1 MAARPRVLVL
11 LGPTAVG
18 KTAVALALAERLPAE
33 IISADSRQI
42 YAGLTIGSAA
52 PTAAERALVPHHLVG
67 FLDPRTTYSVA
78 EFVAAAEA
86 TIADIA
92 SRDRL
97 PLLVAGTGLYLRAL
111 VTGWTLTGVPRDPVV
126 RARLEAEAVTAGSD
140 ALHVR
145 LRGIDPET
153 AARLAPA
160 DTKRIVR
167 ALEVWEVSGRPL
179 SAHLAVSGTRPV
191 PFDYQLH
198 GLRRPRERL
207 NARIAARLEAM
218 LAAGWLDEV
227 RSLLVAGLAGDEPA
241 FESLGYRALA
251 AVARGELDPD
261 AAQARI
267 LIDTRRF
274 AKRQMTWFR
283 ALPDVVWHDLDDDE
297 PPATTAERIAEAWAA
312 AAG

>member
-140 ALHVR
+140 A
-145 LRGIDPET
+145 
-153 AARLAPA
+153 
-160 DTKRIVR
+160 
-167 ALEVWEVSGRPL
+167 
-179 SAHLAVSGTRPV
+179 
-191 PFDYQLH
+191 
-198 GLRRPRERL
+198 
-207 NARIAARLEAM
+207 
-218 LAAGWLDEV
+218 
-227 RSLLVAGLAGDEPA
+227 
-241 FESLGYRALA
+241 
-251 AVARGELDPD
+251 
-261 AAQARI
+261 
-267 LIDTRRF
+267 
-274 AKRQMTWFR
+274 
-283 ALPDVVWHDLDDDE
+283 
-297 PPATTAERIAEAWAA
+297 
-312 AAG
+312 